1 MLELSFLREKNYK
14 RELKIIPMLQF
25 INNNVWKML
34 FNKQADGL
42 QKSTDDPHE
51 YRIIENFPIF
61 NKFIP
66 LSKLNSF
73 NCASFTAG
81 IIEGFLNSADFRC
94 KVSAALFEIDGMFK
108 TYYIIKFDEN
118 VIERDNEIK

>member
-1 MLELSFLREKNYK
+1 
-14 RELKIIPMLQF
+14 
-25 INNNVWKML
+25 ML

-51 YRIIENFPIF
+51 YRIIENSPIF

-66 LSKLNSF
+66 TAKLNNF

-81 IIEGFLNSADFRC
+81 MIEGFLNSADFRC
-94 KVSAALFEIDGMFK
+94 KASASLIEVDGIFK
-108 TYYIIKFDEN
+108 TYYIIKFDEV
-118 VIERDNEIK
+118 VIDRDNDLK

>member
-1 MLELSFLREKNYK
+1 
-14 RELKIIPMLQF
+14 MLQF

-42 QKSTDDPHE
+42 QKSTDDAFE
-51 YRIIENFPIF
+51 YRIIENSPIF

-66 LSKLNSF
+66 ISKLNNF

-81 IIEGFLNSADFRC
+81 IIEGLLNSADFRC
-94 KVSAALFEIDGMFK
+94 KVSAAIIDIDGMHK